1 MIPAILAGGL
11 FDIGKAL
18 IDKLVP
24 DPKAN
29 AEAQLELMRLDQ
41 NGQLQEL
48 TTRMG
53 GIMAEAQSTDP
64 WTSRARPSF
73 MYVFYTIIL
82 SMVVV
87 APILGIFFPT
97 QMDLFFGNVG
107 KGFGAIPEE
116 LWWTFSVG
124 YLGYTGTKTFE
135 RVKGVK

>member
-1 MIPAILAGGL
+1 MISAVIAGGL

-18 IDKLVP
+18 IDKLVS

-48 TTRMG
+48 QTRMG
-53 GIMAEAQSTDP
+53 AVMAEAQSTDP

-73 MYVFYTIIL
+73 MYIFYGIIL
-82 SMVVV
+82 TMVVV
-87 APILGIFFPT
+87 APLLGIFFPDK
-97 QMDLFFGNVG
+97 MDLFFINVE
-107 KGFGAIPEE
+107 KGFKAIPEE

-135 RVKGVK
+135 KVKGVK

>member
-48 TTRMG
+48 QTRMG
-53 GIMAEAQSTDP
+53 AVLAEAQSTDP

-73 MYVFYTIIL
+73 MYVFYGIIL
-82 SMVVV
+82 MMVVV
-87 APILGIFFPT
+87 APLLGIFFPDK
-97 QMDLFFGNVG
+97 MDLFFVNVG
-107 KGFGAIPEE
+107 KGFSAIPEE

-124 YLGYTGTKTFE
+124 YLGYATNKTYE
-135 RVKGVK
+135 KVKGVK